1 MITRPYAAAL
11 AVGLAFADS
20 AFADASVLPPV
31 VQTGETYLVVIGPGT
46 TSVTIEELDTA
57 SGWALVSSERP
68 EIDGGWI
75 NLGQAMMIRPD
86 PR

>member
-1 MITRPYAAAL
+1 MLTRPSAAVLALSL
-11 AVGLAFADS
+11 AVADATFADTS
-20 AFADASVLPPV
+20 ALPPI
-31 VQTGETYLVVIGPGT
+31 VQAGKTYLVVIGPGT
-46 TSVTIEELDTA
+46 TSVTIEELDAA